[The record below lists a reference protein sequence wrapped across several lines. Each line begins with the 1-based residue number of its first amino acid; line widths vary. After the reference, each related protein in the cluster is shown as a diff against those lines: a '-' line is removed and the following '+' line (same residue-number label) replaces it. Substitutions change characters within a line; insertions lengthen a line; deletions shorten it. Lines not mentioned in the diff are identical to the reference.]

1 MTGLPAELVLAAVER
16 ATRHDIHGGP
26 DVGWGR
32 VVEHLGFTRSGWTT
46 RRLRPQAEALEAAG
60 LLVRSNRQGFPHW
73 GLTEKGRRRLQRAR
87 RAGKVGPLPE
97 APQHREWREARALA
111 AERISEFRQSA
122 RDALSEAARLLDA
135 DSAAWHELSQRL
147 WREFARLSSA
157 TYCLRE
163 WAEPDDA
170 RADLPLD
177 WTLRNGA
184 RRNTRCWEK
193 RTP

>member
-1 MTGLPAELVLAAVER
+1 MTELPAELMLAAVER
-16 ATRHDIHGGP
+16 ATRHDLHGGP

-97 APQHREWREARALA
+97 APQHRAWREARVLA
-111 AERISEFRQSA
+111 AERMSDFRQSA
-122 RDALSEAARLLDA
+122 RDALREATRLLDA
-135 DSAAWHELSQRL
+135 DCDSGTWHGLSERL
-147 WREFARLSSA
+147 RSEFDRIGSA
-157 TYCLRE
+157 TFCLRE
-163 WAEPDDA
+163 WPEPDDA
-170 RADLPLD
+170 HADPLEH
-177 WTLRNGA
+177 LRKAQPMRTVA
-184 RRNTRCWEK
+184 R
-193 RTP
+193 